1 MQKVLVVDDEKLAR
15 TDVLYKAARSG
26 FQFEW
31 IMEAESGEDAL
42 EMIRD
47 DPPDILLTDI
57 KMEQMDG
64 IELIRHAKELYPD
77 LVPVI
82 ICGYPDFRYA
92 QQAISLGVVD
102 YLLKPVRQEQVT
114 AVLNKA
120 SLAVLRQKNQIAMT
134 VHNDMLR
141 QKLDRSE
148 MWEQLHAFFNGT
160 STPDPLETAVL
171 FPPEFRYFQVCLI
184 RLSAQDDSEMLRRE
198 DYRLMR
204 FGARNIMEE
213 VGGEALFSFDTYAD
227 SRQLIAIT
235 ASSRGTQEEAE
246 QELLELAGKLHRLI
260 GRSVGARLHMGL
272 SAVTDKLYSMHMQQA
287 RQAMDLRLCFVEQP
301 LGQIFYYEDYV
312 GRHVE
317 ILEDSDLQLF
327 QTFLQK
333 GDLQNVLDTVQ
344 HVFNFPVGTVVMNL
358 RAICTE
364 LLCLLVRICLRKGVE
379 IVPIVGTESINGK
392 YLDQFETRE
401 QLVDKTCDL
410 VRTAVLKWITGE
422 MEDTGSIIQKVDAYI
437 REHFTDSTLCTRS
450 LSNQFCISLGYLSAS
465 YKKAYGIT
473 ISKQIL
479 SLRMQYAEKLIMQT
493 HMPLH
498 VIAENCGFNNLSYF
512 MRVFKSYF
520 NTTPSQYREQKSQT

>member
-1 MQKVLVVDDEKLAR
+1 MQKILVVDDEKLAR
-15 TDVLYKAARSG
+15 SDVLYKTARCG

-31 IMEAESGEDAL
+31 IMEAESAEEAL
-42 EMIRD
+42 EMIRET
-47 DPPDILLTDI
+47 PPDILLTDI

-64 IELIRHAKELYPD
+64 IELIRRAKELYPD
-77 LVPVI
+77 LVSVI

-102 YLLKPVRQEQVT
+102 YLLKPVRQEQIT
-114 AVLNKA
+114 SVLNKA
-120 SLAVLRQKNQIAMT
+120 SLAVLRQKNLIAMS

-141 QKLDRSE
+141 KRLDRSE

-160 STPDPLETAVL
+160 GTPDPLDTAVL
-171 FPPEFRYFQVCLI
+171 FPPEARFFQVCLI
-184 RLSAQDDSEMLRRE
+184 RLSAENDSQILRGE

-213 VGGEALFSFDTYAD
+213 IGGEYLFSFDTYAD
-227 SRQLIAIT
+227 SRQIIAIA
-235 ASSRGTQEEAE
+235 ASAKATQEEAE
-246 QELLELAGKLHRLI
+246 QEFLQLAGKLHRLI
-260 GRSVGARLHMGL
+260 GRSVEARLHMGL
-272 SAVTDKLYSMHMQQA
+272 SAVTEKLYSIHLEQA
-287 RQAMDLRLCFVEQP
+287 RQASDLRLCFVEQP
-301 LGQIFYYEDYV
+301 LGQIFYYEDYA
-312 GRHVE
+312 GRNTA

-327 QTFLQK
+327 QNFLQK
-333 GDLQNVLDTVQ
+333 GDLQNALDTVQ
-344 HVFNFPVGTVVMNL
+344 HVFGFPVGTVVMNL

-364 LLCLLVRICLRKGVE
+364 LLCLLVRVCLRKGVE
-379 IVPIVGTESINGK
+379 IVPIVGTESINGNF
-392 YLDQFETRE
+392 LDQFETRE
-401 QLVDKTCDL
+401 QLVNALSDL
-410 VRTAVLKWITGE
+410 IRTAVLKWISGE

-479 SLRMQYAEKLIMQT
+479 SQRMQYAEKLILQT

-512 MRVFKSYF
+512 MRVFKSYY
-520 NTTPSQYREQKSQT
+520 NTTPSQYREMKK